1 MDGDFGVYVTEA
13 EDRFETDAG
22 RHYRNRGDVSTEIWP
37 GLRQDRGGSWRQPAT
52 NPFEARP
59 IFTVAAAAPELITRQ
74 SINQEYGIWG
84 DCFSFFILGI
94 PNLALAGRG

>member
-1 MDGDFGVYVTEA
+1 MDGDFGGCATEA

-22 RHYRNRGDVSTEIWP
+22 RHYRIRCKLSAEILQ
-37 GLRQDRGGSWRQPAT
+37 GLRQNKRGIWRQPAT

-59 IFTVAAAAPELITRQ
+59 IFSVAASAPEFITLQ

-84 DCFSFFILGI
+84 DCFSFFIL
-94 PNLALAGRG
+94 NEHSLDQ